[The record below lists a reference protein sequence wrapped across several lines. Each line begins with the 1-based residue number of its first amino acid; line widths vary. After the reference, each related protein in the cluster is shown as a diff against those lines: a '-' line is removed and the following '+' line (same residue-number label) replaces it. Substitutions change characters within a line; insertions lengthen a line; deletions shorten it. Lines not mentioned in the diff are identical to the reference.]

1 MAMKLILSTSG
12 NKRFLAT
19 LSSFEPVTLEAILIL
34 KIMADMSSVNN
45 EYVLLAFGEENKGLF
60 AKELRRLA
68 NSLISSFV
76 NELPSL
82 NSESNVPSLNLA
94 YKSQRLSIFSE
105 VHVEVVALIKSKP
118 TT

>member
-1 MAMKLILSTSG
+1 MAMKLILLTSG

-19 LSSFEPVTLEAILIL
+19 LLSFEPVTLEAIFIL
-34 KIMADMSSVNN
+34 KIMDDMSSVNN

-76 NELPSL
+76 KELPSL

-105 VHVEVVALIKSKP
+105 VQVEVVALIKSKP